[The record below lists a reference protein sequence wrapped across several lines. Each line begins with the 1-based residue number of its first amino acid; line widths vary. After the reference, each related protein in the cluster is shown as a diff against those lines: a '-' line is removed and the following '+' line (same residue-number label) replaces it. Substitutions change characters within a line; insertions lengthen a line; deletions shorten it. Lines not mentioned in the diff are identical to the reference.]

1 MVAALS
7 AVVFSAGF
15 VDSAPA
21 LAGWLDAG
29 HRISAAVFPATAERR
44 IKRSIRYDHP
54 GSIWSSGGILRRGAP
69 EAEVIY
75 QGLNSDTAPIEDM
88 VRRLQPDLIISSHWM
103 RRLSGRLLS
112 LARLGGVNVHPA
124 LLPYYRGPDP
134 LNGMIMAGDL
144 RKAGGVTL
152 HQMTERFDE
161 GPIIAQIP
169 LRECHWTDS
178 LQMRRAL
185 GSAQYQLVRNDLH
198 RWLSG
203 TITTCR
209 QTGGNWHDKSVRS
222 SRIEATWP
230 AERLLPISRL
240 LLQNSRR
247 LRALSTPTG
256 PIPLPQVLRVI
267 GPPTGAPI
275 ATGRKWLEFD
285 CKDARIRAI
294 GRRRISI
301 ALERQRIK
309 RTLRR
314 SLPLEG
320 LESST
325 DAGP

>member
-1 MVAALS
+1 MKGRSLRRFRFGNAI
-7 AVVFSAGF
+7 G
-15 VDSAPA
+15 
-21 LAGWLDAG
+21 
-29 HRISAAVFPATAERR
+29 RIVCKCAERLEVLNTN
-44 IKRSIRYDHP
+44 
-54 GSIWSSGGILRRGAP
+54 WSAMICTGGFLVRLRRVGKRA
-69 EAEVIY
+69 
-75 QGLNSDTAPIEDM
+75 GT
-88 VRRLQPDLIISSHWM
+88 
-103 RRLSGRLLS
+103 
-112 LARLGGVNVHPA
+112 
-124 LLPYYRGPDP
+124 
-134 LNGMIMAGDL
+134 GMT
-144 RKAGGVTL
+144 R
-152 HQMTERFDE
+152 
-161 GPIIAQIP
+161 
-169 LRECHWTDS
+169 
-178 LQMRRAL
+178 
-185 GSAQYQLVRNDLH
+185 
-198 RWLSG
+198 
-203 TITTCR
+203 
-209 QTGGNWHDKSVRS
+209 SVRS